1 MSILPMVDSLTVLEL
16 TGEQLIEALENGVSQ
31 YPRHEGRFPQVS
43 GMSFSFDP
51 SRSSGHRVVPNSVC
65 VGEEQLVLNKTY
77 KLCTKGYIAAGKDG
91 YDVFRDCRILVTEEE
106 GPILG
111 SIVRNHFTVCKKVR
125 NQLGC
130 RSMVDGFTT
139 STV

>member
-1 MSILPMVDSLTVLEL
+1 MVDSLVVLEL
-16 TGEQLIEALENGVSQ
+16 TGEQLITALENGVSQ
-31 YPRHEGRFPQVS
+31 YPKHEGRFPQIS
-43 GMSFSFDP
+43 GMSFTFDP
-51 SRSSGHRVVPNSVC
+51 LQTSGNRVIRNSVC
-65 VGEEQLVLNKTY
+65 VAGKPLVLNSAY

-91 YDVFRDCRILVTEEE
+91 YDVFKDCKVLVNEEE

-111 SIVRNHFTVCKKVR
+111 AIFRNHFTMCRKLR
-125 NQLGC
+125 SPLAMGS

>member
-1 MSILPMVDSLTVLEL
+1 MVIEL
-16 TGEQLIEALENGVSQ
+16 TGEQLITALENGVSQ
-31 YPRHEGRFPQVS
+31 YPKHEGRFPQIS

-51 SRSSGHRVVPNSVC
+51 SLTSGNRVVPDSVC
-65 VGEEQLVLNKTY
+65 VAEKPLILNNAY

-91 YDVFRDCRILVTEEE
+91 YDVFRDCKVLVNEEE

-111 SIVRNHFTVCKKVR
+111 AVVRNHFTM
-125 NQLGC
+125 C
-130 RSMVDGFTT
+130 RKLRSPLESRSVVDGFTS

>member
-1 MSILPMVDSLTVLEL
+1 MVDSLTVLQL
-16 TGEQLIEALENGVSQ
+16 TGEQLITALENGVSQ
-31 YPRHEGRFPQVS
+31 YPRHEGRFPQIS

-51 SRSSGHRVVPNSVC
+51 LQPCGHRVISNSVC
-65 VGEEQLVLNKTY
+65 VNGKPLVLNKSY
-77 KLCTKGYIAAGKDG
+77 KLCTKAYIAAGKDG
-91 YDVFRDCRILVTEEE
+91 YDVFKDCEVLVNEEE

-111 SIVRNHFTVCKKVR
+111 AIVRNHFAMCKKLR
-125 NQLGC
+125 CPLGS

>member
-1 MSILPMVDSLTVLEL
+1 MVDSLTLLEL
-16 TGEQLIEALENGVSQ
+16 TGKQLITALENGVSQ

-43 GMSFSFDP
+43 GISFSFDP
-51 SRSSGHRVVPNSVC
+51 SQTIGQRVIPDGVY
-65 VGEEQLVLNKTY
+65 VGGKALVMNETY

-91 YDVFRDCRILVTEEE
+91 YDVFRDCEILITEEE

-111 SIVRNHFTVCKKVR
+111 AIVRNHFAMCKKLR
-125 NQLGC
+125 CPLGRLGS
-130 RSMVDGFTT
+130 RSMVEGFTS

>member
-1 MSILPMVDSLTVLEL
+1 MVDSLVVLEL
-16 TGEQLIEALENGVSQ
+16 TGEQLITALENGISQ
-31 YPRHEGRFPQVS
+31 YPKHEGRFPQIS
-43 GMSFSFDP
+43 GMSFTFDP
-51 SRSSGHRVVPNSVC
+51 SQTSGNRIVQNSVY
-65 VGEEQLVLNKTY
+65 VAGNPLLLNNTY

-91 YDVFRDCRILVTEEE
+91 YDVFRDCKVLMNEEE

-111 SIVRNHFTVCKKVR
+111 AIFRNHFTMCRKLR
-125 NQLGC
+125 SPLTMGN